1 MPGLAFGTV
10 SLCRCVI
17 VGGYRGCGEENNEPI
32 TDTVT
37 ANTRCSM
44 GDTALVQHAR
54 GVLGLVNGLGA
65 APRTA
70 IEEPIKNSW
79 QRCVND
85 YRLDPAR
92 SHPTCVVDTR
102 NLKELQGQH
111 EELVDIARAEMDTL
125 YDQISGSGYA
135 LLLTDVNGIILSE
148 KIDPTLTTMFRSAG
162 LIIGANWSEQTEGT
176 NGIGTCIAE
185 GRSITIHRADHFRAR
200 HIGLS
205 CSGAPIRDP
214 NGSMIAVL
222 DASVVGSHDTRSSQ
236 MHTMALVNTS
246 ARLIEKCLFL
256 RRCQPYRILRFH
268 SRPEFVN
275 LLHDAALALSDDG
288 TIVAADDMAVALLQV
303 PGRTALIGSR
313 VSDLFDVGEAELAQ
327 LASTRQALFPV
338 RDVRMGRR
346 YFISMV
352 PAQRSAQLME
362 VHRPRQRGFID
373 RVHVTPQPRPAVMS
387 LTELAG
393 EDPEMLRNVR
403 AAGRVVDSQVPML
416 IQGPTGAGKEAFAKA
431 VHLASAR
438 ASKPF
443 VAVNCGAIPETL
455 IESELFGYRPGAFT
469 GARKEGARGYILQSS
484 GGTLFLD
491 EIGDMPLNLQTRLL
505 RVLEEQEVLPLG
517 SDTPIKVELRVISA
531 SHRNL
536 RDMIRAGTFR
546 EDLYYRLNGMT
557 LELTALRERGDR
569 ERVIRQMIATESTQ
583 AVSIDGDAFAR
594 LMAYPWP
601 GNIRELRNV
610 IRTALAICE
619 GSVVRMVDLPS
630 ELRHY
635 QSEPAATAAIASTP
649 QAVATVDMHSTPAT
663 TPMSDNPLLDA
674 ERAAILHAVE
684 QCRWNMTLTARQL
697 GMSRNTLYR
706 KLKRHDIAVGD
717 SRRD

>member
-1 MPGLAFGTV
+1 
-10 SLCRCVI
+10 
-17 VGGYRGCGEENNEPI
+17 
-32 TDTVT
+32 
-37 ANTRCSM
+37 M
-44 GDTALVQHAR
+44 GDTAVVQHAR
-54 GVLGLVNGLGA
+54 GVLGLVNGLGTP
-65 APRTA
+65 PRA
-70 IEEPIKNSW
+70 VMEESVKSSW

-92 SHPTCVVDTR
+92 SHTPQVVDSN
-102 NLKELQGQH
+102 NLKELQNQH
-111 EELVDIARAEMDTL
+111 DELVDIARAEMDTL

-135 LLLTDVNGIILSE
+135 LLLTDAKGIILSE

-185 GRSITIHRADHFRAR
+185 NRSITIHRADHFRAR

-205 CSGAPIRDP
+205 CSGSPIRDP
-214 NGSMIAVL
+214 NGAMVAVL

-275 LLHDAALALSDDG
+275 LLHDAALALADDG
-288 TIVAADDMAVALLQV
+288 TIVAADDMAVALLAVQ
-303 PGRTALIGSR
+303 GRGALVGSQ

-327 LASTRQALFPV
+327 LASTRQTLFPA
-338 RDVRMGRR
+338 RDLRLGRR
-346 YFISMV
+346 FFISLV
-352 PAQRSAQLME
+352 PAQRSAQLIE
-362 VHRPRQRGFID
+362 VPRGRRSSEKI
-373 RVHVTPQPRPAVMS
+373 HITPIARPAVMS
-387 LTELAG
+387 LGDLAG
-393 EDPEMLRNVR
+393 DDADMLRNVR
-403 AAGRVVDSQVPML
+403 AASRVVDSQVPML
-416 IQGPTGAGKEAFAKA
+416 IQGPTGSGKEAFAKA
-431 VHLASAR
+431 VHLASSR
-438 ASKPF
+438 ASRAF
-443 VAVNCGAIPETL
+443 VAVNCGAFTESL

-536 RDMIRAGTFR
+536 REMIRVGTFR

-557 LELTALRERGDR
+557 LELPALRERSDR
-569 ERVIRQMIATESTQ
+569 ERVIRKLIATETSQ
-583 AVSIDGDAFAR
+583 PVAIDGEAFQR
-594 LMAYPWP
+594 LLSYPWP

-610 IRTALAICE
+610 IRTALAICDE
-619 GSVVRMVDLPS
+619 GLVRVADLPA
-630 ELRHY
+630 ELRLFD
-635 QSEPAATAAIASTP
+635 AAAIATTTINVERAQPLPTP
-649 QAVATVDMHSTPAT
+649 SAPPAADAGG
-663 TPMSDNPLLDA
+663 SPLLAA
-674 ERAAILHAVE
+674 ERIAILQAVE

-706 KLKRHDIAVGD
+706 KLKRHDIAVGE
-717 SRRD
+717 SRRDEVSRN

>member
-1 MPGLAFGTV
+1 
-10 SLCRCVI
+10 
-17 VGGYRGCGEENNEPI
+17 
-32 TDTVT
+32 
-37 ANTRCSM
+37 M
-44 GDTALVQHAR
+44 GDTALMQHAR
-54 GVLGLVNGLGA
+54 GVLGLVNGLGTP
-65 APRTA
+65 PRA
-70 IEEPIKNSW
+70 IIEKSVKSSW

-92 SHPTCVVDTR
+92 SQSTCVVDSN

-111 EELVDIARAEMDTL
+111 DELVDIARAEMDTL

-135 LLLTDVNGIILSE
+135 LLLTDTSGIILTE

-162 LIIGANWSEQTEGT
+162 LIVGANWSEQTEGT

-205 CSGAPIRDP
+205 CSGSPIRDP
-214 NGSMIAVL
+214 SGAMVAVL

-275 LLHDAALALSDDG
+275 LLHDAALALADDG
-288 TIVAADDMAVALLQV
+288 TIVAADDMAVALLAVQGRGALVGSQV
-303 PGRTALIGSR
+303 G
-313 VSDLFDVGEAELAQ
+313 DLFDVGEAELAQ
-327 LASTRQALFPV
+327 LGSTRQALFPV
-338 RDVRMGRR
+338 RDLRLGRR
-346 YFISMV
+346 FFISLV
-352 PAQRSAQLME
+352 PAQRAAQLIE
-362 VHRPRQRGFID
+362 VHYGRRSTEAIHITPLARP
-373 RVHVTPQPRPAVMS
+373 PVMT
-387 LTELAG
+387 LADLAG
-393 EDPEMLRNVR
+393 DDPDMLRNIR
-403 AAGRVVDSQVPML
+403 AASRVVESQVPIL
-416 IQGPTGAGKEAFAKA
+416 IQGPTGSGKEVFAKA
-431 VHLASAR
+431 MHLSSAR
-438 ASKPF
+438 AARPF

-469 GARKEGARGYILQSS
+469 GARKEGSRGYILQSS

-531 SHRNL
+531 SHRRL
-536 RDMIRAGTFR
+536 REMIRAGEFR

-557 LELTALRERGDR
+557 LELPALQDRGDK
-569 ERVIRQMIATESTQ
+569 ERVIRQLIAAEAGH
-583 AVSIDGDAFAR
+583 AVSIEAPAFSR
-594 LMAYPWP
+594 LMSYPWP

-610 IRTALAICE
+610 VRTALAICE
-619 GSVVRMVDLPS
+619 GGVVRMGDLPS
-630 ELRHY
+630 ELRLFNAAGHPDAA
-635 QSEPAATAAIASTP
+635 STTPERAWAPTLPVLPVLPAASASE
-649 QAVATVDMHSTPAT
+649 
-663 TPMSDNPLLDA
+663 NPLLAA
-674 ERAAILHAVE
+674 ERIAILQAVE
-684 QCRWNMTLTARQL
+684 NCRWNMTLTARQL

-706 KLKRHDIAVGD
+706 KLKRHDIAVGE
-717 SRRD
+717 SRRDEVSRS

>member
-1 MPGLAFGTV
+1 
-10 SLCRCVI
+10 
-17 VGGYRGCGEENNEPI
+17 
-32 TDTVT
+32 
-37 ANTRCSM
+37 M
-44 GDTALVQHAR
+44 GDTAMVQHAR
-54 GVLGLVNGLGA
+54 GVLGLVNGLGTP
-65 APRTA
+65 PRA
-70 IEEPIKNSW
+70 VMEQSVKSSW
-79 QRCVND
+79 QRCVNE

-92 SHPTCVVDTR
+92 SQSTHVVDSS
-102 NLKELQGQH
+102 NLKQLQGQH
-111 EELVDIARAEMDTL
+111 DELVDIARAEMDTL

-135 LLLTDVNGIILSE
+135 LLLTDVNGIILTE

-162 LIIGANWSEQTEGT
+162 LIVGANWSEQTEGT

-205 CSGAPIRDP
+205 CSGSPIRDP
-214 NGSMIAVL
+214 NGAMVAVL
-222 DASVVGSHDTRSSQ
+222 DASVVGSHDTRASQ

-275 LLHDAALALSDDG
+275 LLHDAALALADDG

-303 PGRTALIGSR
+303 QGRGALVGSQ

-338 RDVRMGRR
+338 RDVRLGRR
-346 YFISMV
+346 FFISMV
-352 PAQRSAQLME
+352 PAQRSAQLIE
-362 VHRPRQRGFID
+362 VRRTRRSSDGEM
-373 RVHVTPQPRPAVMS
+373 VHITPSPRPPSMS
-387 LTELAG
+387 LADLAG
-393 EDPEMLRNVR
+393 DDPGMLRNVR
-403 AAGRVVDSQVPML
+403 AASRVVDNQVPML
-416 IQGPTGAGKEAFAKA
+416 IQGPTGSGKEAFAKA
-431 VHLASAR
+431 VHLASSRAAR
-438 ASKPF
+438 AF

-469 GARKEGARGYILQSS
+469 GARKEGSRGYILQSS

-536 RDMIRAGTFR
+536 REMIAAGSFR

-557 LELTALRERGDR
+557 LELPALRERADS
-569 ERVIRQMIATESTQ
+569 ERVIRKLIAAE
-583 AVSIDGDAFAR
+583 AGHPVSIDAEAFSR
-594 LMAYPWP
+594 LLSYPWP

-610 IRTALAICE
+610 IRTALAICDDA
-619 GSVVRMVDLPS
+619 VVRLVDLPA
-630 ELRHY
+630 ELRLLNAALT
-635 QSEPAATAAIASTP
+635 STSASAPPERVAAAVAAATSAPGEPS
-649 QAVATVDMHSTPAT
+649 SPAK
-663 TPMSDNPLLDA
+663 PLLAA
-674 ERAAILHAVE
+674 ERNAILQAMEH
-684 QCRWNMTLTARQL
+684 CRWNMTLTARQL

-706 KLKRHDIAVGD
+706 KLKRHDIAVGE
-717 SRRD
+717 SRRDEVSRF

>member
-1 MPGLAFGTV
+1 
-10 SLCRCVI
+10 
-17 VGGYRGCGEENNEPI
+17 
-32 TDTVT
+32 
-37 ANTRCSM
+37 M

-65 APRTA
+65 PPRA
-70 IEEPIKNSW
+70 VIEESVKSSW

-85 YRLDPAR
+85 YRLDPSR
-92 SHPTCVVDTR
+92 SHSPCVVDST

-111 EELVDIARAEMDTL
+111 DELVDIARAEMDTL

-135 LLLTDVNGIILSE
+135 LLLTDVNGIILTE
-148 KIDPTLTTMFRSAG
+148 KIDPTLETMFRSAG
-162 LIIGANWSEQTEGT
+162 LIIGADWSEQTEGT

-205 CSGAPIRDP
+205 CSGSPIRDP
-214 NGSMIAVL
+214 DGKMLAVL

-256 RRCQPYRILRFH
+256 RRCQQYRILRFH

-275 LLHDAALALSDDG
+275 LLHDAALALAEDG
-288 TIVAADDMAVALLQV
+288 TIVAADDMAVALLSV
-303 PGRTALIGSR
+303 RGRGALVGSQ
-313 VSDLFDVGEAELAQ
+313 VSDLFDVDQAELAQ
-327 LASTRQALFPV
+327 LASTRQTLFPA
-338 RDVRMGRR
+338 RDIRLGRR
-346 YFISMV
+346 FFISLV
-352 PAQRSAQLME
+352 PAQRSAQLIE
-362 VHRPRQRGFID
+362 VHYGRRNTD
-373 RVHVTPQPRPAVMS
+373 MVHVTPLARPPVMS
-387 LTELAG
+387 LSELAG
-393 EDPEMLRNVR
+393 DDPDMLRNAR
-403 AAGRVVDSQVPML
+403 AAARVVDSQVSIL
-416 IQGPTGAGKEAFAKA
+416 IQGPTGSGKEAFAKA
-431 VHLASAR
+431 MHLSSTR

-469 GARKEGARGYILQSS
+469 GARKEGSRGYIMQSS

-505 RVLEEQEVLPLG
+505 RVLEEQEVTPLG
-517 SDTPIKVELRVISA
+517 SDTPVKVELRVVSA
-531 SHRNL
+531 SHRRL
-536 RDMIRAGTFR
+536 RDMIAAGTFR

-557 LELTALRERGDR
+557 LELTALRDR
-569 ERVIRQMIATESTQ
+569 SDKERVVRNMFATEASH
-583 AVSIDGDAFAR
+583 AVSIEAPAFSR
-594 LMAYPWP
+594 LMSHAWP

-610 IRTALAICE
+610 ARTALAICE
-619 GSVVRMVDLPS
+619 GGVIRMGDLPS
-630 ELRHY
+630 DLRLFSAAAVGAPLANQPA
-635 QSEPAATAAIASTP
+635 QSVPAMALPNPAEPI
-649 QAVATVDMHSTPAT
+649 T
-663 TPMSDNPLLDA
+663 TMGTSSDNPLLAA
-674 ERAAILHAVE
+674 ERIAILQAVE

-706 KLKRHDIAVGD
+706 KLKRHDIAVGE
-717 SRRD
+717 SRRDEVSRG